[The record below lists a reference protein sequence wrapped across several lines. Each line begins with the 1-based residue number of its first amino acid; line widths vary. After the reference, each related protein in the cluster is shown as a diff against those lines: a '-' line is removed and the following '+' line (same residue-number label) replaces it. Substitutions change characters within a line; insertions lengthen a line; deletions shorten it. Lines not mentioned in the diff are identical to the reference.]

1 MKKRGRDE
9 EEESKVED
17 TLPPHWIARKSRTHN
32 KWFYY
37 NSISG
42 FKTWTHPSKLLEKE
56 MLRHKEESEK
66 RMLIDAST
74 SQPKEKRRVLRH
86 FSSPR
91 QPAAT
96 PPRYSADASDSSTTN
111 TADTSCNNQT
121 SGNTTDV
128 RVASIDATPTKAPPP

>member
-1 MKKRGRDE
+1 MRKRARDDK
-9 EEESKVED
+9 EESKVED

-37 NSISG
+37 NTISG

-56 MLRHKEESEK
+56 MLKNKEETEK
-66 RMLIDAST
+66 RMLIDANM

-96 PPRYSADASDSSTTN
+96 PPRHS
-111 TADTSCNNQT
+111 ADTSDTDNSSNRT
-121 SGNTTDV
+121 S
-128 RVASIDATPTKAPPP
+128 ASSIDATPTKAPPPTDT

>member
-1 MKKRGRDE
+1 MRKRGREE

-56 MLRHKEESEK
+56 MLKHKEESEK
-66 RMLIDAST
+66 RMLINANT

-111 TADTSCNNQT
+111 TTSTSSNRTSGKDTS
-121 SGNTTDV
+121 
-128 RVASIDATPTKAPPP
+128 IEATPTKAPPP

>member
-1 MKKRGRDE
+1 MRKRGREE

-56 MLRHKEESEK
+56 MLKHKEESEK
-66 RMLIDAST
+66 RMLINANT

-96 PPRYSADASDSSTTN
+96 PPRYSADASDSSTTSN
-111 TADTSCNNQT
+111 STSTSSSNRT
-121 SGNTTDV
+121 SGKDPT
-128 RVASIDATPTKAPPP
+128 ASIEATPTKAPPP